1 MTQFALFVSERKL
14 MNPSQNPS
22 ALRSKKIIT
31 ETLLHLMT
39 QHPYAE
45 ITVKHILLESN
56 ISRKTF
62 YRNFSSK
69 DDVLNSYMDSIL
81 HSYITCIIEQ
91 KHFSFLEILDTIFY
105 FCEENKNFLFILRDN
120 NLLHLLLIKLNT
132 LIPTEHQKI
141 VTPNVKSNASS
152 ADHFLTDYVLFFNIG
167 GIWNIITKWIEQDMR
182 DSITDIKNTIA
193 FYLSDVKHIDC
204 RQF

>member
-91 KHFSFLEILDTIFY
+91 NIFPSLKFWIPFFTFVKKIKIFFLFFEITIFY
-105 FCEENKNFLFILRDN
+105 ICF
-120 NLLHLLLIKLNT
+120 
-132 LIPTEHQKI
+132 
-141 VTPNVKSNASS
+141 S
-152 ADHFLTDYVLFFNIG
+152 
-167 GIWNIITKWIEQDMR
+167 
-182 DSITDIKNTIA
+182 
-193 FYLSDVKHIDC
+193 
-204 RQF
+204 